1 MQFKILSKE
10 KRARVGEMETPSGVV
25 KTPVF
30 MPVGTHGAVKG
41 VSPHELAN
49 IGSQIILANTYHLYL
64 RPGESIIQGL
74 GGLHKFMGWPRTILT
89 DSGGFQVFSL
99 GERGMAGD
107 PRKALRKVSEEG
119 IIFQSHLDGSKHLF
133 TPEKSI
139 AIQQALGADIMMA
152 FDQPVY
158 GMSSYSKAKEAMER
172 TQRWLVQSRTQWLKG
187 DSLQQ
192 SLFGIV
198 QGGIYPDLHQFS
210 AEYTASLDLPGNA
223 IGGLSVGEGKKEMW
237 EAVTSINTILPEAK
251 PRYFMGLGEPLDL
264 LEAVERGVD
273 MFDCVSPSRLAR
285 HGVIWQVVADD
296 SILKMF
302 WQMDGERLLNG
313 LKGRKIKIERWN
325 LHNARF
331 KDDSRIFIEKERQ
344 FGNELG
350 SFSFGALHHF
360 VQEGEM
366 LGYRILTI
374 HNIELLNTL
383 VELARQTIFLSKF
396 ATFKDS
402 FVF

>member
-1 MQFKILSKE
+1 MQFNVIAKE
-10 KRARVGEMETPSGVV
+10 KRARAGELKTPSGVV

-41 VSPHELAN
+41 VSPYELAN

-64 RPGESIIQGL
+64 RPGESTIQGL
-74 GGLHKFMGWPRTILT
+74 GGLHRFMGWNGTILT

-107 PRKALRKVSEEG
+107 ARKALRKVGEEG

-139 AIQQALGADIMMA
+139 AIQQALGADIIMA

-158 GMSSYSKAKEAMER
+158 GMSSHAKAREAMER
-172 TQRWLVQSRTQWLKG
+172 TQRWLNQSRAQWLKG
-187 DSLQQ
+187 DYLKQ

-198 QGGIYPDLHQFS
+198 QGGVYTDLHRIS

-223 IGGLSVGEGKKEMW
+223 IGGLSVGEGKEEMW
-237 EAVTSINTILPEAK
+237 EAVTSINTILPETK
-251 PRYFMGLGEPLDL
+251 PRYFMGLGDPLDL

-285 HGVIWQVVADD
+285 HGVIWQVVADE

-302 WQMDGERLLNG
+302 WQMDTEGLLNK
-313 LKGRKIKIERWN
+313 LKGGKIKIERWN

-331 KDDSRIFIEKERQ
+331 KDDSRVLIEKQGQLGE
-344 FGNELG
+344 ELG
-350 SFSFGALHHF
+350 SLSFGALHHF

-374 HNIELLNTL
+374 HNIGLLNTL
-383 VELARQTIFLSKF
+383 VGHIRQAIILGKF
-396 ATFKDS
+396 STFKES